1 MTAENYVKV
10 QWSIDHDIVD
20 YSMTM
25 IAINGTDLLN
35 VSCPSESVVLDI
47 SDYLFNESIQIDVYG
62 VNKCDMISERA
73 TKTVKIGKYFST
85 KMILAST

>member
-1 MTAENYVKV
+1 MTTENYVKV

-35 VSCPSESVVLDI
+35 VSCPSDSVVLNI
-47 SDYLFNESIQIDVYG
+47 SDYRFNESIQIEVFG
-62 VNKCDMISERA
+62 VNKCDMISECA
-73 TKTVKIGKYFST
+73 TKIVKIGKYLVQ
-85 KMILAST
+85 K